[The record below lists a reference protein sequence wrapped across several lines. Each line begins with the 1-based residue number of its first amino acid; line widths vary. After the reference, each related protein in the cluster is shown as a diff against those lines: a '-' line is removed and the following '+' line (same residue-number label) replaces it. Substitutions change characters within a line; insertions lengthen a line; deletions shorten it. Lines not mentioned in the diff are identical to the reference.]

1 MGGGDAVAVADGV
14 AGVAARGGVAEEVA
28 VEVRA
33 KASVAATNPKKTA
46 RTRTAKPNLANT
58 PRPPETRAL

>member
-33 KASVAATNPKKTA
+33 KASVATSPKKSA
-46 RTRTAKPNLANT
+46 RPRTAKPNLANT